1 MSQSQPVLAVVIPAF
16 RAEAKINQVISQV
29 PSIVDHI
36 VIVDDCSPD
45 QTTSIVEVLK
55 PQMPAFTVAT

>member
-29 PSIVDHI
+29 PSIVEHI

-45 QTTSIVEVLK
+45 QTNYHC
-55 PQMPAFTVAT
+55 